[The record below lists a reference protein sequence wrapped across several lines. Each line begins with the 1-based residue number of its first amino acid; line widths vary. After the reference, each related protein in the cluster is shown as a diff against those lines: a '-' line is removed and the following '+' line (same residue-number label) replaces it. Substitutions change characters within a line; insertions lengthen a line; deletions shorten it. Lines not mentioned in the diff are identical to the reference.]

1 MNTSIEPA
9 EYCRQLE
16 TYLCRKN
23 EGHLIRIVGPVFE
36 QVCGWAVQGVPLTIA
51 YRGIDQYCERYY
63 AKGPRRRP
71 VRIEFCEGDILDL
84 FDDWRRA
91 VGVTVATSPSVRA
104 DSTLSE
110 ADAGTGRRETLP
122 AHLERV
128 VTRLTGARA
137 GAGRSEAFHRLVDE
151 TVREVDR
158 VRPGAKQARGDDRRA
173 LIDRLAEL
181 DRALVAASVA
191 ELGEMRAAA
200 LRSEAEAAIA
210 PFVMRMAA
218 DARSRAVEVAFERL
232 VREEMELP
240 VVGFE

>member
-1 MNTSIEPA
+1 MKTSIEPA

-36 QVCGWAVQGVPLTIA
+36 RVCGWAMQGVPLAIA

-71 VRIEFCEGDILDL
+71 VRIEFCEADILDL

-91 VGVTVATSPSVRA
+91 VGVTTAAASDRPE
-104 DSTLSE
+104 STRSGT
-110 ADAGTGRRETLP
+110 DAGTGRRDTLP
-122 AHLERV
+122 AHLDRV
-128 VTRLTGARA
+128 MTRLTAARA
-137 GAGRSEAFHRLVDE
+137 GEVRSETFHQLVDE
-151 TVREVDR
+151 TVREVDGI
-158 VRPGAKQARGDDRRA
+158 RPGAKHARGDDRRA

-181 DRALVAASVA
+181 DRALVTAAVA
-191 ELGEMRAAA
+191 ELGDTRAAA
-200 LRSEAEAAIA
+200 LRAEAEAEVA
-210 PFVMRMAA
+210 PFAIRMSA

-232 VREEMELP
+232 VRDEMGLP
-240 VVGFE
+240 VLTFE